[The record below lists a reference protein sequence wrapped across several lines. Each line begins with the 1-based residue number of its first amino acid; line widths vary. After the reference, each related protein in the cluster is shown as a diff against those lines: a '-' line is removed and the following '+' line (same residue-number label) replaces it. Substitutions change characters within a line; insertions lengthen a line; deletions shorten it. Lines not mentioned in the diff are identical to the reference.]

1 MASGD
6 LAEWFRQAW
15 RGGGDPPG
23 PRSAWHGLAL
33 QAGVNTLQCGE
44 MSDAHSNIS
53 KLFSLASRCSTMKP
67 TSGSVHSLPS
77 TAMAPGLGSCAVP
90 ACPNIPLL
98 PHPPHPGPDKGVGPG
113 GGWAPPP
120 GHFVRLQAYTW
131 QNVTNTWQCWYKFL
145 MILSFLHCQILT
157 PYEVSPPGAVSA
169 LQQPLDTTVNH
180 CNVTLRN
187 QILA

>member
-23 PRSAWHGLAL
+23 PRGAWHGLAL

-113 GGWAPPP
+113 GGWAPPQDTSL
-120 GHFVRLQAYTW
+120 GYRR
-131 QNVTNTWQCWYKFL
+131 
-145 MILSFLHCQILT
+145 ILGKMWQILGNVDLNFWWS
-157 PYEVSPPGAVSA
+157 YHSYIAKYW
-169 LQQPLDTTVNH
+169 PLMRYHHQEQCPHYN
-180 CNVTLRN
+180 NR
-187 QILA
+187 